1 LFKFTQ
7 KNTHM
12 VEAAIM
18 EQTWF

>member
-12 VEAAIM
+12 VKAAIM